1 MKDYIVLDYLR
12 NAIIDVTN
20 YYMREDVEHVRI
32 ACIDGIYEMNL
43 NRFSI
48 NLPKDIKKID
58 DLCIGFYTLQ
68 EDGKPRLKYDI
79 ISKENANKYEGTI
92 ELTEYVCPICGHKHK
107 YFYNAAK
114 QCPLCEIGELQEDN
128 KNQIL

>member
-1 MKDYIVLDYLR
+1 MKDYIVWDDLR
-12 NAIIDVTN
+12 NSIIDVIN
-20 YYMREDVEHVRI
+20 YYMQEDVEHVCI
-32 ACIDGIYEMNL
+32 ACVDGVYEMHID
-43 NRFSI
+43 RSSEE
-48 NLPKDIKKID
+48 LPKNIKKID

-68 EDGKPRLKYDI
+68 EDGRPRLKYDI

-114 QCPLCEIGELQEDN
+114 QCPLCEIGELQEVN
-128 KNQIL
+128 KNKIL